1 MYTRKRNKTRLKIK
15 NAFSQIVLEKEPS
28 KISISEIC
36 ETSNI
41 NRSTF
46 YEYFS
51 SIDDLIDEVI
61 FDQVKI
67 ISRINRSIYDSYY
80 FYNISGPEN
89 VKKYINNLLS
99 SNVLISFIK
108 SKESRKYK
116 SEIIQAQY
124 NYEVT
129 KYNVTDLDKKMEVLY
144 RNSGILLVLFRWIE
158 KQIPCDIDTISE
170 ILYKQISKDQLKHL
184 I

>member
-1 MYTRKRNKTRLKIK
+1 M
-15 NAFSQIVLEKEPS
+15 
-28 KISISEIC
+28 
-36 ETSNI
+36 
-41 NRSTF
+41 
-46 YEYFS
+46 
-51 SIDDLIDEVI
+51 
-61 FDQVKI
+61 KI
-67 ISRINRSIYDSYY
+67 ISKVNRSIYDSYY

-144 RNSGILLVLFRWIE
+144 RTSGILLVLFRWIE